1 MNDKKLFS
9 DVDEM
14 INKIVKKN
22 SSELNMALIRPLSDE
37 YKFSTNGFYIF
48 CGKMGSGKTLEIIK
62 HILITDR
69 MNDGEG
75 YYNLIVFCST
85 SGGLDKTVQAF
96 LPKIKTPIAFVPD
109 TSLLQFLQCHIRRKK
124 KYYSLYRYVNSN
136 GKKIDDEFK
145 RLIEKHNLDK
155 EEKKLLYVAQ
165 KLLKYNTV
173 KYPLNLLLV
182 LDDFAGH
189 KLINKPDSEL
199 CRILTKTRHYNIT
212 CILAVQ
218 STKFVIKNLKR
229 ICTDLVLWRGVGWD
243 DFYDLQRELP
253 HNFNVKDVWE
263 EYKKLSDPHS
273 KLVMN
278 LYAGSYEIQ
287 KS

>member
-1 MNDKKLFS
+1 MNDKKLFDEVD
-9 DVDEM
+9 DV

-22 SSELNMALIRPLSDE
+22 SAELNMALIKPLSDE

-69 MNDGEG
+69 MNNGEG

-85 SGGLDKTVQAF
+85 SGGLDKTVQSF
-96 LPKIKTPIAFVPD
+96 LPKIKTPLAFVPD
-109 TSLLQFLQCHIRRKK
+109 SSLLQFLHCHIQKK
-124 KYYSLYRYVNSN
+124 RKYYSLYRYVNSN
-136 GKKIDDEFK
+136 GKKVDDEFK
-145 RLIEKHNLDK
+145 RLIEKHKLDK
-155 EEKKLLYVAQ
+155 EDKKLLYIAQ

-173 KYPLNLLLV
+173 KYPLNLLFV
-182 LDDFAGH
+182 LDDFAGN
-189 KLINKPDSEL
+189 KLINRPDTEL
-199 CRILTKTRHYNIT
+199 CKILTKTRHYNIT

-229 ICTDLVLWRGVGWD
+229 ICTDLVLWRGVSYD

-253 HNFNVKDVWE
+253 HNFDVKEVWE
-263 EYKKLSDPHS
+263 DYKNLSDPHS

-287 KS
+287 K

>member
-1 MNDKKLFS
+1 MSDKKLFDEVD
-9 DVDEM
+9 DV

-22 SSELNMALIRPLSDE
+22 STELNTALIKPLSDE

-69 MNDGEG
+69 MNNGEG

-109 TSLLQFLQCHIRRKK
+109 SSLLQFLNAHIKLKK
-124 KYYSLYRYVNSN
+124 KYYSLYKYINSE
-136 GKKIDDEFK
+136 GKKIDDEFN
-145 RLIEKHNLDK
+145 RLIDKHKLDND
-155 EEKKLLYVAQ
+155 EKKLLYVAQ
-165 KLLKYNTV
+165 KMMKYNTT
-173 KYPLNLLLV
+173 KYPLNMLLV

-189 KLINKPDSEL
+189 TLINKPDSEL

-229 ICTDLVLWRGVGWD
+229 ICTDLVLWRGVSWD
-243 DFYDLQRELP
+243 DFYNLMRELP
-253 HNFNVKDVWE
+253 HNFDVKQVWNK
-263 EYKKLSDPHS
+263 YKQLSDPHS

-278 LYAGSYEIQ
+278 LYSGSYEIQ
-287 KS
+287 K

>member
-1 MNDKKLFS
+1 MSDKKLFDEVD
-9 DVDEM
+9 DV
-14 INKIVKKN
+14 ISKIVKKN
-22 SSELNMALIRPLSDE
+22 STELNTALIKPLSDE

-69 MNDGEG
+69 MNKGEG

-109 TSLLQFLQCHIRRKK
+109 SSLLQFLNAHIKMKK
-124 KYYSLYRYVNSN
+124 KYYSLYKYINSE

-145 RLIEKHNLDK
+145 RLIDKHKLDND
-155 EEKKLLYVAQ
+155 EKKLLYVAQ
-165 KLLKYNTV
+165 KMMKYNTT

-189 KLINKPDSEL
+189 PLINRPDNEL

-229 ICTDLVLWRGVGWD
+229 ICTDLVLWKGVSYD
-243 DFYDLQRELP
+243 DFYNLQRELP
-253 HNFNVKDVWE
+253 HNFDVKEVWE
-263 EYKKLSDPHS
+263 KYKKLSDPHS

-278 LYAGSYEIQ
+278 LYSGNYEIQ
-287 KS
+287 K

>member
-1 MNDKKLFS
+1 MDDKKLFS

-22 SSELNMALIRPLSDE
+22 SNELNMALIRPLSDE

-69 MNDGEG
+69 MNNGEG

-85 SGGLDKTVQAF
+85 SGGLDKTVQSF

-109 TSLLQFLQCHIRRKK
+109 TSLLQFLQCHIRRKR

-136 GKKIDDEFK
+136 GKKVDEEFK
-145 RLIEKHNLDK
+145 RLIEKHKLDK
-155 EEKKLLYVAQ
+155 EEIKLLYIAQ

>member
-1 MNDKKLFS
+1 MSDKKLFDEVD
-9 DVDEM
+9 DV

-22 SSELNMALIRPLSDE
+22 STELNTALIKPLSDE

-69 MNDGEG
+69 MNNGEG

-109 TSLLQFLQCHIRRKK
+109 SSLLQFLNAHIKMKK
-124 KYYSLYRYVNSN
+124 KYYSLYKYINSE
-136 GKKIDDEFK
+136 GKKIDDEFN
-145 RLIEKHNLDK
+145 RLIDKHKLDND
-155 EEKKLLYVAQ
+155 EKKLLYVAQ
-165 KLLKYNTV
+165 KMMKYNTT
-173 KYPLNLLLV
+173 KYPLNLLLI

-189 KLINKPDSEL
+189 PLINKPDNEL

-229 ICTDLVLWRGVGWD
+229 ICTDLVLWKGVSWD
-243 DFYDLQRELP
+243 DFYNLMRELP
-253 HNFNVKDVWE
+253 HNFDVKRVWN

-278 LYAGSYEIQ
+278 LYSGCYEIQ
-287 KS
+287 K

>member
-1 MNDKKLFS
+1 MSDKKLYDEVD
-9 DVDEM
+9 DV

-22 SSELNMALIRPLSDE
+22 STELNTALIKPLSDE

-69 MNDGEG
+69 MNNGEG

-109 TSLLQFLQCHIRRKK
+109 SSLLQFLNAHIKMKK
-124 KYYSLYRYVNSN
+124 KYYSLYKYINSE

-145 RLIEKHNLDK
+145 RLIEKHKLDND
-155 EEKKLLYVAQ
+155 EKKLLYVAQ
-165 KLLKYNTV
+165 KMMKYNTT
-173 KYPLNLLLV
+173 KYPLNLLLI

-189 KLINKPDSEL
+189 PLINRPDNEL

-229 ICTDLVLWRGVGWD
+229 ICTDLVLWKGVSWD
-243 DFYDLQRELP
+243 DFYNLMRELP
-253 HNFNVKDVWE
+253 HSFDVKRVWN
-263 EYKKLSDPHS
+263 EYRKLSDPHS

-278 LYAGSYEIQ
+278 LYSGCYEIQ
-287 KS
+287 K

>member
-22 SSELNMALIRPLSDE
+22 SNELNMALIKPLSDE

-124 KYYSLYRYVNSN
+124 KYYSLYRYVNSE

-145 RLIEKHNLDK
+145 RLIEKHKLDK

-229 ICTDLVLWRGVGWD
+229 ICTDLVLYRGVGWD

-263 EYKKLSDPHS
+263 DYKNLSDPHS

-287 KS
+287 K

>member
-1 MNDKKLFS
+1 MSDKKLYDEVD
-9 DVDEM
+9 DV

-22 SSELNMALIRPLSDE
+22 STELNTALIKPLSDE

-69 MNDGEG
+69 MNNGEG

-109 TSLLQFLQCHIRRKK
+109 SSLLQFLNAHIKMKK
-124 KYYSLYRYVNSN
+124 KYYSLYKYINSE

-145 RLIEKHNLDK
+145 RLIEKHKLDND
-155 EEKKLLYVAQ
+155 EKKLLYVAQ
-165 KLLKYNTV
+165 KMMKYNTT
-173 KYPLNLLLV
+173 KYPLNLLLI

-189 KLINKPDSEL
+189 PLINRPDNEL

-229 ICTDLVLWRGVGWD
+229 ICTDLVLWRGVSWD
-243 DFYDLQRELP
+243 DFYNLMRELP
-253 HNFNVKDVWE
+253 HNFDVKRVWN
-263 EYKKLSDPHS
+263 EYRKLSDPHS

-278 LYAGSYEIQ
+278 LYSGCYEIQ
-287 KS
+287 K

>member
-1 MNDKKLFS
+1 MSDKKLFDEVD
-9 DVDEM
+9 DV
-14 INKIVKKN
+14 ISKIVKKN
-22 SSELNMALIRPLSDE
+22 STELNTALIKPLSDE

-69 MNDGEG
+69 MNNGEG

-96 LPKIKTPIAFVPD
+96 LHKIKTPIAFVPD
-109 TSLLQFLQCHIRRKK
+109 SSLLQFLNAHIKMKK
-124 KYYSLYRYVNSN
+124 KYYSLYKYVNSE
-136 GKKIDDEFK
+136 GKKIDDEFN
-145 RLIEKHNLDK
+145 RLIEKHKLDND
-155 EEKKLLYVAQ
+155 EKKLLYVAQ
-165 KLLKYNTV
+165 KMMKYNTT

-189 KLINKPDSEL
+189 PLINKPDSDL

-229 ICTDLVLWRGVGWD
+229 ICTDLVLWKGVSWD
-243 DFYDLQRELP
+243 DFYNLMRELP
-253 HNFNVKDVWE
+253 HNFDMKRVWE
-263 EYKKLSDPHS
+263 EYRKLSDPHS

-278 LYAGSYEIQ
+278 LYSGSYEIQ
-287 KS
+287 K

>member
-9 DVDEM
+9 DVDDL

-109 TSLLQFLQCHIRRKK
+109 TSLLQFLQCHIRRKR
-124 KYYSLYRYVNSN
+124 KYYSLYRYVNSG

-253 HNFNVKDVWE
+253 HNFDVKEVWE
-263 EYKKLSDPHS
+263 EYKKLDDPHS

>member
-1 MNDKKLFS
+1 MSDKKLFDEVD
-9 DVDEM
+9 DV
-14 INKIVKKN
+14 IHNTVKKN
-22 SSELNMALIRPLSDE
+22 STELNTALIKPLSDE

-69 MNDGEG
+69 MNNGDG

-109 TSLLQFLQCHIRRKK
+109 SSLLQFLNAHIKMKK
-124 KYYSLYRYVNSN
+124 KYYSLYKYINSE
-136 GKKIDDEFK
+136 GKKIDDEFN
-145 RLIEKHNLDK
+145 RLIDKHKLDND
-155 EEKKLLYVAQ
+155 EKKLLYVAQ
-165 KLLKYNTV
+165 KMMKYNTT

-189 KLINKPDSEL
+189 PLINRPDSQL

-229 ICTDLVLWRGVGWD
+229 ICTDLILWRGVSWD
-243 DFYDLQRELP
+243 DFYNLQRELP
-253 HNFNVKDVWE
+253 HNFDVKRVWE
-263 EYKKLSDPHS
+263 EYRKLSDPHS

-278 LYAGSYEIQ
+278 IYSGSYEIQ
-287 KS
+287 K